1 MSKRSSNRPITWESY
16 NHGRT
21 SSPGSVGSGT
31 SPHSTARISPSATS
45 NSRTIRQ
52 QNEHDGGDELRRRRS
67 SISIRISSI
76 RQAGGVNSIEN
87 FARSWQRAAGFH
99 EITPVRR
106 TSFIGHDADDDD
118 DYAETGGAERASPQ
132 KSLLR
137 QQFESAGGHGAVE
150 SGVDE
155 DSAKDPGR
163 REGSR
168 PLDGRLQSDANNEL
182 FLQTTHMATPIDPS
196 FGTSYG
202 TLSSRINES
211 SRRHAA
217 RLFQEQQLTGA
228 QEPDK
233 ERAPLLVKQVENEDG
248 TVTNVIVGQSTL
260 PQTVFNSVNTLIGVG
275 LLALPL
281 AINYS
286 GWIVGLL
293 FLTFA
298 AVVTSYTAKLL
309 TACLDIDQAL
319 ITYADIAY
327 VSFGPRARI
336 ATGILFSLEL
346 IAACVALVV
355 LFADSLDALVPGWGV
370 MEWKVICGI
379 LLIPLNFMP
388 LRLLSF
394 SSILGIVCCT
404 MLVAVVSID
413 GLIKPHSPGS
423 LREPEV
429 THLFPENW
437 STLPLS
443 FGLLM
448 SPWGGHS
455 VFPSIYRDMRHPQKY
470 GRSLRFT
477 YGFTFSLDLTMAV
490 VGLLMFGDYIHDEV
504 TSNILLTEG
513 YPRSLSII
521 IVVLIAI
528 IPITKIPLKYD
539 MSRSR
544 FASTDTSQLSSN
556 HQHNR
561 SAMRPRSSSDVAQ
574 CATAGH
580 VWIHPWYLQ
589 DNDPNTRGCS
599 DGGHRSCF
607 SAF

>member
-1 MSKRSSNRPITWESY
+1 
-16 NHGRT
+16 
-21 SSPGSVGSGT
+21 V
-31 SPHSTARISPSATS
+31 
-45 NSRTIRQ
+45 
-52 QNEHDGGDELRRRRS
+52 
-67 SISIRISSI
+67 
-76 RQAGGVNSIEN
+76 
-87 FARSWQRAAGFH
+87 
-99 EITPVRR
+99 
-106 TSFIGHDADDDD
+106 
-118 DYAETGGAERASPQ
+118 
-132 KSLLR
+132 
-137 QQFESAGGHGAVE
+137 
-150 SGVDE
+150 
-155 DSAKDPGR
+155 
-163 REGSR
+163 
-168 PLDGRLQSDANNEL
+168 
-182 FLQTTHMATPIDPS
+182 
-196 FGTSYG
+196 
-202 TLSSRINES
+202 LSS
-211 SRRHAA
+211 
-217 RLFQEQQLTGA
+217 
-228 QEPDK
+228 
-233 ERAPLLVKQVENEDG
+233 QVENEDG

-281 AINYS
+281 AINYA

-293 FLTFA
+293 FLAFA

-370 MEWKVICGI
+370 VEWKVICGI

-394 SSILGIVCCT
+394 TSILGIVCCT
-404 MLVAVVSID
+404 MLVAIVSID

-513 YPRSLSII
+513 YPRFLSII
-521 IVVLIAI
+521 IVLLIAI

-539 MSRSR
+539 ISTSR
-544 FASTDTSQLSSN
+544 FASTDTLQLSSN
-556 HQHNR
+556 H
-561 SAMRPRSSSDVAQ
+561 
-574 CATAGH
+574 
-580 VWIHPWYLQ
+580 
-589 DNDPNTRGCS
+589 
-599 DGGHRSCF
+599 
-607 SAF
+607 